1 MPKWVQNSGGWISE
15 QEVLKNITNP
25 KLLRCSQ
32 LFWWI
37 AYLRLSEDYW
47 WCCQQRGDTQDLQ
60 LQNIYQ
66 RFGDIYAFDR
76 LDQWWAVNAQRLFGQ
91 METHCR
97 SGDPVIVVQSADL
110 THQLDLGGL
119 IVRIPDGLS
128 TDSALV
134 QLKLLLDKN
143 LVSKR
148 LGRQSPLFQLLDY
161 PTKSR
166 RRLLTAYQTWCLSKL
181 VRQSHDCRW
190 RLYEIGVSLR
200 LSPRNLPDKT
210 DSQQR
215 ARFKQSCTRVTTQQN
230 LADAALLIAN
240 VELGRFPGKAAVTAT
255 PRWSVAQQRDLEAA
269 RRDCLRFR
277 PDWLVREF
285 EFLDPLQ
292 QRRLAVDRQTT
303 VADGVAILTEYA
315 NMDFPF
321 MASQKAARA
330 GRHSASLAVNPA
342 W

>member
-1 MPKWVQNSGGWISE
+1 MSKWVQNSSEWINE
-15 QEVLKNITNP
+15 QEVLKNINDP
-25 KLLRCSQ
+25 RVLRCSQ

-47 WCCQQRGDTQDLQ
+47 WCCHERGNTQDPQ

-66 RFGDIYAFDR
+66 CFGDIYAFGS
-76 LDQWWAVNAQRLFGQ
+76 LDQWWAVNGARLFGMAASSTTSAKDVRVLQ
-91 METHCR
+91 AGVFADTWEA
-97 SGDPVIVVQSADL
+97 DQFVVVIPKD
-110 THQLDLGGL
+110 
-119 IVRIPDGLS
+119 LS
-128 TDSALV
+128 TDAALY
-134 QLKLLLDKN
+134 QLRLLLDKN
-143 LVSKR
+143 LIRKSLPAK
-148 LGRQSPLFQLLDY
+148 SPRFQLLDY
-161 PTKSR
+161 HTKSR

-181 VRQSHDCRW
+181 VRQSQDCRW

-200 LSPRNLPDKT
+200 LSPRNLPDKA
-210 DSQQR
+210 DSPQR

-240 VELGRFPGKAAVTAT
+240 VELGRFPGKAAVTAV
-255 PRWSVAQQRDLEAA
+255 PRWSAAQQRDLDAA
-269 RRDCLRFR
+269 RRDCPRFK

-303 VADGVAILTEYA
+303 VADGVAILSEYA
-315 NMDFPF
+315 KMSFPF

-330 GRHSASLAVNPA
+330 GKHKASLAVRLP
-342 W
+342 

>member
-1 MPKWVQNSGGWISE
+1 VS
-15 QEVLKNITNP
+15 
-25 KLLRCSQ
+25 
-32 LFWWI
+32 
-37 AYLRLSEDYW
+37 
-47 WCCQQRGDTQDLQ
+47 
-60 LQNIYQ
+60 
-66 RFGDIYAFDR
+66 
-76 LDQWWAVNAQRLFGQ
+76 
-91 METHCR
+91 
-97 SGDPVIVVQSADL
+97 VVQSADL

-143 LVSKR
+143 QVSKR

-210 DSQQR
+210 DSRKR

-255 PRWSVAQQRDLEAA
+255 PRWSFAQQRDLEAA

-303 VADGVAILTEYA
+303 VADGVAILTEYE
-315 NMDFPF
+315 
-321 MASQKAARA
+321 
-330 GRHSASLAVNPA
+330 SLSKP
-342 W
+342 